1 MTEGNHGF
9 EEEELYSETD
19 LARIEAQG
27 NTNAI
32 SRAVAVMVLMV
43 IPGVAGHY
51 LDRWFGT
58 QYLVLVGFVMGIC
71 LAVFGLLYVAK
82 IADLTAKQ
90 NRERKLRMESR
101 KREQS

>member
-1 MTEGNHGF
+1 MA
-9 EEEELYSETD
+9 EENQRSEDEELYSETD

-43 IPGVAGHY
+43 LPGVAGHY

-58 QYLVLVGFVMGIC
+58 QFLVLVGFVLGMC

-82 IADLTAKQ
+82 IADHTAKL
-90 NRERKLRMESR
+90 NRERKQRMKS
-101 KREQS
+101 REQDPS

>member
-1 MTEGNHGF
+1 MTERNHSS
-9 EEEELYSETD
+9 EEEESYTEMD

-43 IPGVAGHY
+43 LPGIAGHY

-58 QYLVLVGFVMGIC
+58 QFLVLVGFVLGIC

-90 NRERKLRMESR
+90 NRERKLRMKSQMGDR
-101 KREQS
+101 S

>member
-1 MTEGNHGF
+1 MSEGNQSS
-9 EEEELYSETD
+9 EEEESYSETD

-32 SRAVAVMVLMV
+32 SRAVSVMVLMV

-58 QYLVLVGFVMGIC
+58 RFLVLVGFVMGIC

-90 NRERKLRMESR
+90 NRERKLRMKSR
-101 KREQS
+101 TRERS

>member
-1 MTEGNHGF
+1 MTERNDSS
-9 EEEELYSETD
+9 EEEESYSETD

-43 IPGVAGHY
+43 IPGIAGHY

-58 QYLVLVGFVMGIC
+58 QFLVLVGFVIGIC

-82 IADLTAKQ
+82 IADLTAKHI
-90 NRERKLRMESR
+90 RERKLRMKSQKGERS
-101 KREQS
+101 

>member
-1 MTEGNHGF
+1 MTERNHSS
-9 EEEELYSETD
+9 EEEESYTEMD

-43 IPGVAGHY
+43 LPGIAGHY

-58 QYLVLVGFVMGIC
+58 QFLVLVGFVLGIC

-90 NRERKLRMESR
+90 NRERKLRMKSQKGDR
-101 KREQS
+101 S

>member
-1 MTEGNHGF
+1 MTERNHSS
-9 EEEELYSETD
+9 EEEEAYSESD

-43 IPGVAGHY
+43 IPGIAGHY

-58 QYLVLVGFVMGIC
+58 QFLVLVGFVIGIC

-82 IADLTAKQ
+82 IADLTAKHI
-90 NRERKLRMESR
+90 RERKLRMKSQKGERS
-101 KREQS
+101 

>member
-1 MTEGNHGF
+1 MTERNHSS
-9 EEEELYSETD
+9 EEEESYSETD

-43 IPGVAGHY
+43 LPGIAGHY

-58 QYLVLVGFVMGIC
+58 QFLVLVGFVMGIC
-71 LAVFGLLYVAK
+71 LAVLGLLYVAK
-82 IADLTAKQ
+82 IADQTAKQ
-90 NRERKLRMESR
+90 IRERKLRMKSQKVERS
-101 KREQS
+101 

>member
-1 MTEGNHGF
+1 MTERNHSS
-9 EEEELYSETD
+9 EEEESYSETD

-43 IPGVAGHY
+43 IPGIAGHY

-58 QYLVLVGFVMGIC
+58 QFLVLVGFVIGIC

-90 NRERKLRMESR
+90 IRERKLRMKSQKGERS
-101 KREQS
+101 

>member
-1 MTEGNHGF
+1 MTERNHSS
-9 EEEELYSETD
+9 EEEESYSESD

-43 IPGVAGHY
+43 IPGIAGHY

-58 QYLVLVGFVMGIC
+58 QFLVLVGFVIGIC

-90 NRERKLRMESR
+90 IRERKLRMKSQKGERS
-101 KREQS
+101 

>member
-1 MTEGNHGF
+1 MTERNRSS
-9 EEEELYSETD
+9 EEEESYTETD

-43 IPGVAGHY
+43 LPGIAGNY

-58 QYLVLVGFVMGIC
+58 QFLVLVGFVLGIC

-90 NRERKLRMESR
+90 NRERKLRMKSQKGDR
-101 KREQS
+101 S

>member
-1 MTEGNHGF
+1 MAEGNQSSED
-9 EEEELYSETD
+9 EESYSEAD

-27 NTNAI
+27 NANAI
-32 SRAVAVMVLMV
+32 SRALSVMVLMV

-51 LDRWFGT
+51 VDRWLGT
-58 QYLVLVGFVMGIC
+58 QFLVLVGFVLGIC

-90 NRERKLRMESR
+90 NRERKIRMESR
-101 KREQS
+101 KRDPS